1 MTPQIFFVLFLAYG
15 CLAENALEI
24 NSPIL
29 QKIDVLA
36 NEVQFLK
43 RENSNKELRIQK
55 LEGKVNV
62 FELESQMQKET
73 IIKLTNEVEI
83 LKNKTNEIETDI
95 QVQNDPLQEQTQM
108 SASKFLSI
116 VKLGYKNISM

>member
-1 MTPQIFFVLFLAYG
+1 MTLHIFFVLFLAYG
-15 CLAENALEI
+15 CLAENVLEI

-43 RENSNKELRIQK
+43 GENSNKELRIQI

-62 FELESQMQKET
+62 FEQESQLQKEK
-73 IIKLTNEVEI
+73 IMKLTYEVEI
-83 LKNKTNEIETDI
+83 LKNQTNEIAIDTE
-95 QVQNDPLQEQTQM
+95 VQNDSLQEHQQPSTGT
-108 SASKFLSI
+108 F
-116 VKLGYKNISM
+116 

>member
-1 MTPQIFFVLFLAYG
+1 MTLNIFFLLFLAYG
-15 CLAENALEI
+15 CLAENVLEI

-43 RENSNKELRIQK
+43 GENSNKELRIQI

-62 FELESQMQKET
+62 FEQESQLQKEK
-73 IIKLTNEVEI
+73 IMKLTYEVEI
-83 LKNKTNEIETDI
+83 LKNQTNEIAIDTE
-95 QVQNDPLQEQTQM
+95 VQNDSLQEHQQPSTGT
-108 SASKFLSI
+108 F
-116 VKLGYKNISM
+116 